1 MPNPSW
7 EHSPPDL
14 VQRFEQVMPG
24 PPAVARKMFGYPA
37 GFVNGHMFM
46 GLFQDRFIVRLP
58 EPERREMLAVEG
70 AEVFEP
76 MEGRPMKEYVAVPGT
91 WSAAALEPWVAKA
104 LAYAGAMPAKVPKPK
119 GRKATGAR
127 GSGPAHG

>member
-1 MPNPSW
+1 MPTPSW
-7 EHSPPDL
+7 KQSPPDL

-46 GLFQDRFIVRLP
+46 GLFQDRFVLRLP
-58 EPERREMLAVEG
+58 EPERHELLAVEG

-76 MEGRPMKEYVAVPGT
+76 MEGRRMKEYVALPGG
-91 WSAAALEPWVAKA
+91 WPAESLEPWVDKA
-104 LAYAGAMPAKVPKPK
+104 LAYAAAM
-119 GRKATGAR
+119 
-127 GSGPAHG
+127 

>member
-7 EHSPPDL
+7 EQSPPDL
-14 VQRFEQVMPG
+14 VRRFEHVMPG

-58 EPERREMLAVEG
+58 EPERRELLAVEG

-91 WSAAALEPWVAKA
+91 WSAAGLEPWVAKA
-104 LAYAGAMPAKVPKPK
+104 LAPVFQ
-119 GRKATGAR
+119 
-127 GSGPAHG
+127 